1 MTVVAIVFVVLL
13 VLGLPVGFVMLGA
26 SMAYFAMNPMMTS
39 LVAQRMSSGLESFP
53 LLAIPLFVVAGG
65 AMARGGIADRLYAF
79 CETLVGHW
87 RGGLA
92 QIAVLNSVFMGAM
105 SGSAN
110 ADAAID
116 ARTIVPVMRK
126 RGYSNAYGS
135 AVSAASSLIAPIMP
149 PSIAL
154 IIYGLLTDTS
164 IGKLFL
170 GGVVPALVIA
180 VALMLTVRW
189 TAVRMNLAP
198 ARESRA
204 RPAEI
209 LSNGRA
215 ALWALAMPVMLLL
228 GLRSGW
234 FTPTELGAV
243 AAVYAFLVGIIV
255 YRGLTAGETMSLL
268 TESALTTAGVM
279 FIVAS
284 ASVFSLILSL
294 EQVPQHL
301 ITTLLSVSDNKY
313 VVLLIINIAL
323 LILGTVFEG
332 LAIIVILGPLLMQV
346 SQGLGVDPV
355 HLGVVLVFNTAIGSM
370 TPPVGTVMF
379 TVCSITRCSVEDF
392 TKAALPFLVASF
404 GVLMLLTYVPA
415 LVTFL
420 PDLMF

>member
-1 MTVVAIVFVVLL
+1 MTLVAITFVILL

-26 SMAYFAMNPMMTS
+26 SMAYFALNPMMAS

-53 LLAIPLFVVAGG
+53 LLAVPLFVVAGA
-65 AMARGGIADRLYAF
+65 AMARGGIADRVYAF

-92 QIAVLNSVFMGAM
+92 QIAVLTSVFMGAM

-126 RGYSNAYGS
+126 RGYTNAYGS
-135 AVSAASSLIAPIMP
+135 AISAASSLIAPVMP

-164 IGKLFL
+164 IGRLFV
-170 GGVVPALVIA
+170 GGIIPAFVIA
-180 VALMLTVRW
+180 IALMLTVRR
-189 TAVRMNLAP
+189 TAKRLNLAP
-198 ARESRA
+198 ARDSRA
-204 RPAEI
+204 RPREV

-215 ALWALAMPVMLLL
+215 ALWALGMPVMLLL

-243 AAVYAFLVGIIV
+243 AAVYAFVVGVFV
-255 YRGLTAGETMSLL
+255 YRGLSLRETLSLFS
-268 TESALTTAGVM
+268 ESATTTAGVM

-294 EQVPQHL
+294 EQMPQHL
-301 ITTLLSVSDNKY
+301 ISALLSISDNKY
-313 VVLLIINIAL
+313 VVLFVINIAL

-332 LAIIVILGPLLMQV
+332 LAIIVILGPLLVQV
-346 SQGLGVDPV
+346 AQSLGIDPV

-379 TVCSITRCSVEDF
+379 TVCSITRCSIEDF
-392 TKAALPFLVASF
+392 TKAFTPFLLASI
-404 GVLMLLTYVPA
+404 GVLFLLTYIPA

-420 PDLMF
+420 PNLMF

>member
-1 MTVVAIVFVVLL
+1 MTVVAIVFVILL

-26 SMAYFAMNPMMTS
+26 SMAYFAINPMMTS

-53 LLAIPLFVVAGG
+53 LLAIPLFIVAGA

-116 ARTIVPVMRK
+116 ARTIVPVMRV

-135 AVSAASSLIAPIMP
+135 VVSAASSIIAPIMP

-154 IIYGLLTDTS
+154 IVYGLLTNTS
-164 IGKLFL
+164 IGRLFV
-170 GGVVPALVIA
+170 GGVVPAFVIA
-180 VALMLTVRW
+180 IALMLTVRW
-189 TAVRMNLAP
+189 TAKRMDLAP
-198 ARESRA
+198 ARETRA
-204 RPAEI
+204 GPREI
-209 LSNGRA
+209 LKNGRA
-215 ALWALAMPVMLLL
+215 ALWALAMPVMLLF

-243 AAVYAFLVGIIV
+243 AAVYAFLVGVLV
-255 YRGLTAGETMSLL
+255 YRGLTVRETLSLFS
-268 TESALTTAGVM
+268 ESAVTTAGVL
-279 FIVAS
+279 FIIAS

-294 EQVPQHL
+294 EQMPQQL
-301 ITTLLSVSDNKY
+301 ITLLLSISDNKY
-313 VVLLIINIAL
+313 VVLLVINIAL

-332 LAIIVILGPLLMQV
+332 LAIIVILGPLLVQV
-346 SQGLGVDPV
+346 AQGLGIDPV
-355 HLGVVLVFNTAIGSM
+355 HLGVVLVFNTAIGSL

-392 TKAALPFLVASF
+392 TRAFMPFLVAAI
-404 GVLMLLTYVPA
+404 GVLLLLTYVPA

-420 PDLMF
+420 PNLFF

>member
-1 MTVVAIVFVVLL
+1 MTVVAIVFVILL
-13 VLGLPVGFVMLGA
+13 ALGLPVGFVMLGA
-26 SMAYFAMNPMMTS
+26 SMAYFAINPMMTS

-53 LLAIPLFVVAGG
+53 LLAIPLFVVAGA

-116 ARTIVPVMRK
+116 ARTIVPVMRS

-135 AVSAASSLIAPIMP
+135 VVSAASSLIAPIMP

-154 IIYGLLTDTS
+154 IVYGLLTDTS
-164 IGKLFL
+164 IGRLFM
-170 GGVVPALVIA
+170 GGVIPALVIA

-198 ARESRA
+198 ARETRA
-204 RPAEI
+204 GPREV
-209 LSNGRA
+209 LRHGRA
-215 ALWALAMPVMLLL
+215 ALWALAMPVMLLF

-243 AAVYAFLVGIIV
+243 AAVYAFVVGVVV
-255 YRGLTAGETMSLL
+255 YRGLTVGESLSL
-268 TESALTTAGVM
+268 FSESALTTASVM

-294 EQVPQHL
+294 EQVPQQL
-301 ITTLLSVSDNKY
+301 ITALLAISDNKY
-313 VVLLIINIAL
+313 VVLLVVNIAL

-332 LAIIVILGPLLMQV
+332 LAIIVILGPLLVQV
-346 SQGLGVDPV
+346 AKTLGIDPV
-355 HLGVVLVFNTAIGSM
+355 HLGVVLVFNTAIGSL

-392 TKAALPFLVASF
+392 TKSFVPFLIAAV
-404 GVLMLLTYVPA
+404 GVLFLLTYVPA
-415 LVTFL
+415 LVMFL
-420 PDLMF
+420 PNLVF

>member
-1 MTVVAIVFVVLL
+1 MTIVAIVFVLLL

-26 SMAYFAMNPMMTS
+26 SMAYFTLNPLMAS

-53 LLAIPLFVVAGG
+53 LLAIPLFVIAGA

-154 IIYGLLTDTS
+154 IIYGLLTNTS
-164 IGKLFL
+164 IGKLFV
-170 GGVVPALVIA
+170 GGVIPAILIA
-180 VALMLTVRW
+180 ISLMLTVRW
-189 TAVRMNLAP
+189 TAIRMNLAP
-198 ARESRA
+198 ESKKRA
-204 RPAEI
+204 GPREI
-209 LSNGRA
+209 LSTGRA
-215 ALWALAMPVMLLL
+215 ALWALAMPAMLLV
-228 GLRSGW
+228 GLRGGW

-243 AAVYAFLVGIIV
+243 AAVYAFVVGVFV
-255 YRGLTAGETMSLL
+255 YRGLSLSETVTLFS
-268 TESALTTAGVM
+268 ESAMTTAGVM
-279 FIVAS
+279 FIIAS
-284 ASVFSLILSL
+284 ASVFSMILSL
-294 EQVPQHL
+294 EQVPQQL
-301 ITTLLSVSDNKY
+301 ITFLLTLSENKY

-332 LAIIVILGPLLMQV
+332 LAIIVILGPLLVQV
-346 SQGLGVDPV
+346 AQSLGVDPV

-392 TKAALPFLVASF
+392 AKASVPFLFSSII
-404 GVLMLLTYVPA
+404 VLLLLTYVPA

-420 PDLMF
+420 PNLVF

>member
-1 MTVVAIVFVVLL
+1 MTVVAIVFVTLL

-26 SMAYFAMNPMMTS
+26 SMAYFAINPMMTS

-53 LLAIPLFVVAGG
+53 LLAIPLFIVAGA

-116 ARTIVPVMRK
+116 ARTIVPVMRA

-135 AVSAASSLIAPIMP
+135 VVSAASSIIAPIMP

-154 IIYGLLTDTS
+154 IVYGLLTNTS
-164 IGKLFL
+164 IGRLFV
-170 GGVVPALVIA
+170 GGVVPAFLIA
-180 VALMLTVRW
+180 IALMLTVRW
-189 TAVRMNLAP
+189 TARRMDLAP
-198 ARESRA
+198 ARETRA
-204 RPAEI
+204 RPREMMKNA
-209 LSNGRA
+209 RA
-215 ALWALAMPVMLLL
+215 ALWALAMPVMLLF

-243 AAVYAFLVGIIV
+243 AAVYAFFVGVLV
-255 YRGLTAGETMSLL
+255 YRGLTFRETLSLFS
-268 TESALTTAGVM
+268 ESAVTTAGVL
-279 FIVAS
+279 FIIAS

-294 EQVPQHL
+294 EQVPQQL
-301 ITTLLSVSDNKY
+301 ITALLSVSENKY

-332 LAIIVILGPLLMQV
+332 LAIIVILGPLLVQV
-346 SQGLGVDPV
+346 AQGLGVDPV
-355 HLGVVLVFNTAIGSM
+355 HLGVVLVFNTAIGSL

-392 TKAALPFLVASF
+392 TRAFLPFLAAAI
-404 GVLMLLTYVPA
+404 GVLLLLTYVPA

-420 PDLMF
+420 PNLFF

>member
-1 MTVVAIVFVVLL
+1 VTIVAIVFLVLL

-26 SMAYFAMNPMMTS
+26 SMAYFAMNPMMAS

-53 LLAIPLFVVAGG
+53 LLAIPLFVVAGA
-65 AMARGGIADRLYAF
+65 AMARGGIAERLYAF

-92 QIAVLNSVFMGAM
+92 QIAVLTSVFMGAM

-116 ARTIVPVMRK
+116 ARTIVPVMRR
-126 RGYSNAYGS
+126 RGYTNAYGS

-164 IGKLFL
+164 IGRLFV
-170 GGVVPALVIA
+170 GGVIPAFVIA
-180 VALMLTVRW
+180 IALMLTVRW
-189 TAVRMNLAP
+189 TAIRMNLAP
-198 ARESRA
+198 ARDTRA
-204 RPAEI
+204 GPREV

-215 ALWALAMPVMLLL
+215 ALWALGMPVMLLA

-243 AAVYAFLVGIIV
+243 AAVYAFVVGVFV
-255 YRGLTAGETMSLL
+255 YRGLRLRETLSLFA
-268 TESALTTAGVM
+268 ESATTTAGVM

-294 EQVPQHL
+294 EQMPQQL
-301 ITTLLSVSDNKY
+301 ITALLSISDNKY
-313 VVLLIINIAL
+313 VVLLVINIAL

-332 LAIIVILGPLLMQV
+332 LAIIVILGPLLVQV
-346 SQGLGVDPV
+346 AQSLGIDPV

-379 TVCSITRCSVEDF
+379 TVCSITRCTIEDF
-392 TKAALPFLVASF
+392 TKAFTPFLIASI
-404 GVLMLLTYVPA
+404 GVLFLLTYVPS

-420 PDLMF
+420 PSLVF

>member
-1 MTVVAIVFVVLL
+1 MTIVAIVFLILL
-13 VLGLPVGFVMLGA
+13 VLGLPIGFVMLGA
-26 SMAYFAMNPMMTS
+26 SMAYFAINPMMAS

-53 LLAIPLFVVAGG
+53 LLAIPLFIVAGA

-116 ARTIVPVMRK
+116 ARTIVPVMRA

-135 AVSAASSLIAPIMP
+135 VVSAASSMIAPIMP

-154 IIYGLLTDTS
+154 IVYGLLTNTS
-164 IGKLFL
+164 IGRLFI
-170 GGVVPALVIA
+170 GGVVPACLIA
-180 VALMLTVRW
+180 IALMLTVRW
-189 TAVRMNLAP
+189 TAKRMNLAP
-198 ARESRA
+198 ARETRAGSREVLRNA
-204 RPAEI
+204 
-209 LSNGRA
+209 RA

-243 AAVYAFLVGIIV
+243 AAVYAFLVGLLV
-255 YRGLTAGETMSLL
+255 YRGLNLRETLSLFS
-268 TESALTTAGVM
+268 ESAVTTAGVL

-294 EQVPQHL
+294 EQVPQQL
-301 ITTLLSVSDNKY
+301 ITALLAVSENRY
-313 VVLLIINIAL
+313 VVLLVINLGL

-332 LAIIVILGPLLMQV
+332 LAIIVILGPLLVQV
-346 SQGLGVDPV
+346 AQSLGIDPV
-355 HLGVVLVFNTAIGSM
+355 HLGVVLVFNTTIGSL

-379 TVCSITRCSVEDF
+379 TVCSITRCSIEDF
-392 TKAALPFLVASF
+392 SKAFLPFLAAAI
-404 GVLMLLTYVPA
+404 GVLLLLTYVPA

-420 PDLMF
+420 PNLLF

>member
-1 MTVVAIVFVVLL
+1 MTVVAIVFVILL
-13 VLGLPVGFVMLGA
+13 ALGLPVGFVMLGA
-26 SMAYFAMNPMMTS
+26 SMAYFAINPMMTS

-53 LLAIPLFVVAGG
+53 LLAIPLFVVAGA

-116 ARTIVPVMRK
+116 ARTIVPVMRS

-135 AVSAASSLIAPIMP
+135 VVSAASSLIAPIMP

-154 IIYGLLTDTS
+154 IVYGLLTDTS
-164 IGKLFL
+164 IGRLFM
-170 GGVVPALVIA
+170 GGVIPALVIA

-198 ARESRA
+198 ARETRA
-204 RPAEI
+204 GPREV
-209 LSNGRA
+209 LRHGRA
-215 ALWALAMPVMLLL
+215 ALWALAMPVMLLF

-243 AAVYAFLVGIIV
+243 AAVYAFLVGVVV
-255 YRGLTAGETMSLL
+255 YRGLTVGEFLSLFS
-268 TESALTTAGVM
+268 ESALTTASVM

-294 EQVPQHL
+294 EQVPQQL
-301 ITTLLSVSDNKY
+301 ITALLAISDNKY
-313 VVLLIINIAL
+313 VVLLVVNIAL

-332 LAIIVILGPLLMQV
+332 LAIIVILGPLLVQV
-346 SQGLGVDPV
+346 AKTLGIDPV
-355 HLGVVLVFNTAIGSM
+355 HLGVVLVFNTAIGSL

-392 TKAALPFLVASF
+392 TKSFVPFLIAAV
-404 GVLMLLTYVPA
+404 GVLFLLTYVPA
-415 LVTFL
+415 LVMFL
-420 PDLMF
+420 PNLVF